1 MKLQAKI
8 QIPIFLLLTMLISV
22 SNYLSYNTASEEL
35 HEAVAVAMEG
45 EASALVRAID
55 AMGNRVCSSVAY
67 MATIENIKDFYKKD
81 VNNLDEAHKISAY
94 LQTLNIAYPAFSYI
108 TLFDLEGKTLASSD
122 LERAAIGGMFGDR
135 DYIRLAARGQNIL
148 TPVFIS
154 RLQNAPVVVA
164 TSPIKRNG
172 KVIGVLRGTIVVDEL
187 KKAVFPVDIG
197 ERGFIYIIDE
207 KGQVVVAKN
216 ENWLFKDNLPMTP
229 QHKKWAQSATESFTE
244 IIDDAGNEIFYYYK
258 TEPKTKMTV
267 VVTVARDDIL
277 SDLLTMRNTSIIMVV
292 VACILGLIVAYLIV
306 RPIINALSK
315 GVVFAKGVAA
325 GNLDGTLQVQRQDEI
340 GELADALRSIP
351 LELKRIVNEYQD
363 LDIKMQK
370 GGVTATADS
379 SQFTGDFASLVDGTN
394 VLLDRFRAVL
404 DNLPSP
410 MIVLNDDLTVTY
422 MNKVAQEM
430 AGATYEGKK
439 CRELFAMEDDAT
451 PADALQKA
459 YQTRRPASGETIA
472 HPLGKTIHMTYT
484 ALPVLNKSG
493 EVVAMVQLMTDI
505 TVLKSQQI
513 KILDV
518 AHEATSIANSVASA
532 AEQLSAQVE
541 QVLKGT
547 MIQNQRVAGSSVAI
561 EEMNATVLEV
571 ARSAEEARVQAG
583 ETQNKANKGA
593 KLVKSVVKA
602 MDDVNAVSQGLAE
615 NIKVLGTQAESIGSV
630 MSVISDIADQTNLL
644 ALNAAIEAARAGEAG
659 RGFAVVADEVRKLAE
674 KTMSATTEVG
684 ASITGIQHS
693 TTSNIE
699 QFDKATKIIAE
710 ATQLANTSGEAL
722 TEIHSLAQK
731 NAQLITG
738 IATAAEE
745 QSASSEEIGTAASD
759 VSKISD
765 EIANGMEHSA
775 HAVRSLT
782 EHATQLR
789 TILAKLS

>member
-1 MKLQAKI
+1 
-8 QIPIFLLLTMLISV
+8 
-22 SNYLSYNTASEEL
+22 
-35 HEAVAVAMEG
+35 MEG
-45 EASALVRAID
+45 EASALVRTIE
-55 AMGNRVCSSVAY
+55 AMGSRVCSSVSY
-67 MATIENIKDFYKKD
+67 MATIDDIEEFYTKD
-81 VNNLDEAHKISAY
+81 VNNLENAHEISAY
-94 LQTLNIAYPAFSYI
+94 LKRLNIAYPAFSYI

-122 LERAAIGGMFGDR
+122 LKRAAIGGMFGDR
-135 DYIRLAARGQNIL
+135 DYIRLAARGQDVL

-164 TSPIKRNG
+164 TSPVKRDG
-172 KVIGVLRGTIVVDEL
+172 KVVGVLRGTIVVDEL
-187 KKAVFPVDIG
+187 KKAVFPVHIG
-197 ERGFIYIIDE
+197 ESGFLYIVDN

-216 ENWLFKDNLPMTP
+216 ESWLFKDNLPMTP
-229 QHKKWAQSATESFTE
+229 LHKQWAQSGKDAFTAV
-244 IIDDAGNEIFYYYK
+244 IDNAGNEIFYYHK

-267 VVTVARDDIL
+267 VVTVAGDDIL
-277 SDLLTMRNTSIIMVV
+277 RDLRSMRNTSIIMVI
-292 VACILGLIVAYLIV
+292 VACILGVIVAYLIV
-306 RPIINALSK
+306 RPIISALSK
-315 GVVFAKGVAA
+315 GVVFAKTVAA
-325 GNLDGTLQVQRQDEI
+325 GHLDGTLEVQRRDEI

-351 LELKRIVNEYQD
+351 MELKRIVNEYKD
-363 LDIKMQK
+363 LDDRMQR
-370 GGVTATADS
+370 GGVKATADS
-379 SQFTGDFASLVDGTN
+379 SQFTGDFAHLVDGTN

-410 MIVLNDDLTVTY
+410 MIVLDGSLTVTY

-430 AGATYEGKK
+430 AGTAYEGKK
-439 CRELFAMEDDAT
+439 CRELFAMEDDGT
-451 PADALQKA
+451 PSDALQKS
-459 YQTRRPASGETIA
+459 YQTRQPASGETVA
-472 HPLGKTIHMTYT
+472 HPQGKTIYMTYT
-484 ALPVLNKSG
+484 ALPVLNKAG
-493 EVVAMVQLMTDI
+493 AVMAMIQLMTDI
-505 TVLKSQQI
+505 TVLKSQQV

-518 AHEATSIANSVASA
+518 AHEATEIANSVAAA
-532 AEQLSAQVE
+532 AEELSAQVE
-541 QVLKGT
+541 QVRKGT

-561 EEMNATVLEV
+561 EEMNTTVLEV
-571 ARSAEEARVQAG
+571 ARSAEEARVQSG
-583 ETQNKANKGA
+583 ETQHKANDGA
-593 KLVKSVVKA
+593 KLVKSVVQA

-630 MSVISDIADQTNLL
+630 MGVISDIADQTNLL

-684 ASITGIQHS
+684 ASITGIQNS

-710 ATQLANTSGEAL
+710 ATRLANTSGDAL
-722 TEIHSLAQK
+722 IEIHTLAQK

-745 QSASSEEIGTAASD
+745 QSASSEEIGAAALD
-759 VSKISD
+759 VSRISD

-775 HAVRSLT
+775 QAVRALT